1 METQELCKLGK
12 VQDTMTGI
20 KVFQF
25 AISDLVEYL
34 GANWSEYQI
43 LEAGELSYAEAYWM
57 TLSELKLLTHRI
69 KTSYYKSH
77 RNFSPAVFMEWLQD
91 YIGELNYERAEYFS
105 KKERLAPKIDAKHAD
120 IPEGNIAAERIDAL
134 FDSLKDMFTQAMH
147 QEETERNDDR
157 DHQSTS
163 LRGKA
168 ENFLR
173 REVPEAVQQEM
184 DRLREEMNKNINK

>member
-12 VQDTMTGI
+12 VQDTMTGV

-120 IPEGNIAAERIDAL
+120 IPEGNIAPERIDAL
-134 FDSLKDMFTQAMH
+134 FAGLKETFTQAMRQDEAEE
-147 QEETERNDDR
+147 QENEER
-157 DHQSTS
+157 QLSS

-168 ENFLR
+168 ESYHN
-173 REVPEAVQQEM
+173 REVPKAVQQEM
-184 DRLREEMNKNINK
+184 DRLREEMNENNS